1 MYGRWYKILY
11 DESVWLIG
19 EITERLIF
27 INDCIKCIIFYVLFR
42 ILFYDTIENFLFICY
57 DHIPDCTVAMSNL
70 IRFIFLTFFVF

>member
-27 INDCIKCIIFYVLFR
+27 IIDCIKCIISLYCFEFCFAIQLR
-42 ILFYDTIENFLFICY
+42 IFDLSAMTTYL
-57 DHIPDCTVAMSNL
+57 TVQL
-70 IRFIFLTFFVF
+70 Q